1 MNTYCWIHGTFTV
14 PAKLA
19 GVIGEN
25 MPHPGVGPTT
35 DPNLVNFLSYSTQ
48 ITY

>member
-1 MNTYCWIHGTFTV
+1 MNTFCWIHGTFTV

-19 GVIGEN
+19 GVVGEN

-35 DPNLVNFLSYSTQ
+35 DPNLVIFLSYLNE
-48 ITY
+48 I